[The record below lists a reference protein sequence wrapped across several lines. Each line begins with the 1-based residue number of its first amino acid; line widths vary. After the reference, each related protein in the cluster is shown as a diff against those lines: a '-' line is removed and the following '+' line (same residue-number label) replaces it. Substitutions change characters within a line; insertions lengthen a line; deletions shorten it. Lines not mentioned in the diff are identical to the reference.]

1 MSNNFLL
8 DIYLILGII
17 YFSNKIGEAIRL
29 GQKEKKSMKSWGL
42 RTKIMKNKI
51 LRTPLLTRFYFT
63 VGTFVGI

>member
-29 GQKEKKSMKSWGL
+29 GQKERKEKYEKSRIKDENNE
-42 RTKIMKNKI
+42 K
-51 LRTPLLTRFYFT
+51 
-63 VGTFVGI
+63 